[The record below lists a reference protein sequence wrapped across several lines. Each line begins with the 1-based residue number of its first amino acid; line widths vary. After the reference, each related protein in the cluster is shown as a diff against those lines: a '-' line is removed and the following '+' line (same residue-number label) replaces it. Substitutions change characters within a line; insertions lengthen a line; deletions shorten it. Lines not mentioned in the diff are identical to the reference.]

1 MIRLSI
7 FYRYAGQTK
16 KVFCIFTGNKYY
28 KYTFP
33 QIPYHQ
39 SGGHYVLYGKKLE
52 GVDKLMTSRH
62 LCAIRLH
69 ERKTAMP

>member
-1 MIRLSI
+1 MLHKYKINMNYHLTFSG
-7 FYRYAGQTK
+7 FYK
-16 KVFCIFTGNKYY
+16 NI
-28 KYTFP
+28 
-33 QIPYHQ
+33 
-39 SGGHYVLYGKKLE
+39 E

>member
-1 MIRLSI
+1 MVPE
-7 FYRYAGQTK
+7 YGRYWHGYL
-16 KVFCIFTGNKYY
+16 VFLRPILMFFPYEEIKY
-28 KYTFP
+28 
-33 QIPYHQ
+33 
-39 SGGHYVLYGKKLE
+39 E

>member
-7 FYRYAGQTK
+7 FYRYAEQTK

-33 QIPYHQ
+33 QILYHQ
-39 SGGHYVLYGKKLE
+39 SGGRYVLYGKKL
-52 GVDKLMTSRH
+52 
-62 LCAIRLH
+62 
-69 ERKTAMP
+69 

>member
-1 MIRLSI
+1 MKYSHI
-7 FYRYAGQTK
+7 FYILFIQLLLLFLA
-16 KVFCIFTGNKYY
+16 IFIIYDIK
-28 KYTFP
+28 F
-33 QIPYHQ
+33 
-39 SGGHYVLYGKKLE
+39 E